1 MPSAVTTPQDID
13 TTFTAPIIRD
23 QTIGGWT
30 VVLMPGSG
38 AFFGTRKPV
47 EVAGTI
53 DGHPFA
59 ATMLPK
65 GDGTHLV
72 PSRPRCAKPS
82 ARSTAPTSPS
92 ASSAASADSHRL
104 TVRPRR

>member
-47 EVAGTI
+47 KVAGTI

-72 PSRPRCAKPS
+72 SIK
-82 ARSTAPTSPS
+82 
-92 ASSAASADSHRL
+92 AALRKTLGKEHGADV
-104 TVRPRR
+104 TVRLERRFS